1 MLPWTDD
8 KASLHNCTYVNASVL
23 LIYAKKCTD
32 GFIESTWLAIFFS
45 LFAVFCNNLKGK
57 IFLENSTNV

>member
-23 LIYAKKCTD
+23 LIDGKKCTD
-32 GFIESTWLAIFFS
+32 GFIESTWLDIYSSRFAFFY
-45 LFAVFCNNLKGK
+45 NLKGK
-57 IFLENSTNV
+57 ILLGNSTNV